1 MILVESLDVS
11 RSNPF
16 PPVLSTRALVKCW
29 ICSFWRPIW
38 GALNGVIDISLYLSI
53 SLSLYVFIY
62 IYICLSI
69 DLSLSL
75 ARYLS
80 IYLILYYITLSYS
93 NSILFYSILSIPISG
108 WQDHVK
114 PSFLMVSCLKI
125 IQGWDTWYPTREQ
138 FTCRHGS
145 QALGQLKVWEI
156 SWRHWPLVNSHI
168 EVGQPWIEIQ

>member
-1 MILVESLDVS
+1 MNCNPACLLLGDKLNSNSGFSASIQITHIYIYICVHVCEICVILVESLDVS

-53 SLSLYVFIY
+53 SLSLSIYVF

-93 NSILFYSILSIPISG
+93 NSILFYSILFYSIYLSPF
-108 WQDHVK
+108 QDDKTMSNHR
-114 PSFLMVSCLKI
+114 F
-125 IQGWDTWYPTREQ
+125 
-138 FTCRHGS
+138 
-145 QALGQLKVWEI
+145 
-156 SWRHWPLVNSHI
+156 
-168 EVGQPWIEIQ
+168 

>member
-1 MILVESLDVS
+1 MNCNPACLLLGDKLNSNSGFSASIQITYIYIYICVHVCEICVILIESLDVS

-53 SLSLYVFIY
+53 SHSLSLSLCIY
-62 IYICLSI
+62 IYTCLSI

-80 IYLILYYITLSYS
+80 IYLILYYIMLSYS
-93 NSILFYSILSIPISG
+93 NSILIQFYSIL
-108 WQDHVK
+108 
-114 PSFLMVSCLKI
+114 F
-125 IQGWDTWYPTREQ
+125 
-138 FTCRHGS
+138 
-145 QALGQLKVWEI
+145 
-156 SWRHWPLVNSHI
+156 
-168 EVGQPWIEIQ
+168 